1 MTLVILDS
9 MHLCEL
15 SPARTA
21 RTSHAKGNA
30 HNMYNVNQST
40 NIRDILSIFVLSFS
54 ILQFFILAKYSP
66 KTGNQIPK

>member
-21 RTSHAKGNA
+21 RTSQAKGNA
-30 HNMYNVNQST
+30 HKRYNVNQST
-40 NIRDILSIFVLSFS
+40 NIRDFLSIFVLSFS
-54 ILQFFILAKYSP
+54 ILQIFVLVKIFS
-66 KTGNQIPK
+66 